1 MKKLYTKSILALIL
15 IFSFSCEDLNEDI
28 NANPNDILISDVED
42 KLFLTGSQLANI
54 QLQLGHLN
62 RISGMYSGQLIG
74 FSSLYS
80 NIYGYNLST
89 VEANGSW
96 NALYVGVL
104 TNMRNLQENSSN
116 SLLVGIAQII
126 EGHAFGTAASLWVKL
141 EILKLKILFLMVKFQ
156 FIMLQYLN

>member
-1 MKKLYTKSILALIL
+1 MKKLYTKSILALVL

-28 NANPNDILISDVED
+28 NSNPNDILISDVED
-42 KLFLTGSQLANI
+42 KLFLTGSQLATI

-74 FSSLYS
+74 FSSLYA
-80 NIYGYNLST
+80 NIYGYSLST

-104 TNMRNLQENSSN
+104 TNMRYLQENSSN
-116 SLLVGIAQII
+116 
-126 EGHAFGTAASLWVKL
+126 F
-141 EILKLKILFLMVKFQ
+141 F
-156 FIMLQYLN
+156 